1 MGGLD
6 ERMYARLEELTMRA
20 VASFEGRMERH
31 LRHALE
37 MGEQAVIWET
47 VDADRG
53 QRVVVVELAGV
64 EIIRVDVLALSDR
77 PDAPELN

>member
-1 MGGLD
+1 MG
-6 ERMYARLEELTMRA
+6 
-20 VASFEGRMERH
+20 RH

-37 MGEQAVIWET
+37 MGEELVMWET

-53 QRVVVVELAGV
+53 QRVVVVELARI

-77 PDAPELN
+77 PEAPELN